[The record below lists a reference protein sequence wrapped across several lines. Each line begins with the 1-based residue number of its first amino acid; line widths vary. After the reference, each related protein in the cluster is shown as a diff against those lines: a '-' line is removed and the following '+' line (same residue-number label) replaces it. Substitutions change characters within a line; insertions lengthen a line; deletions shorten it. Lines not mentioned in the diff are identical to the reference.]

1 MFKKILFQIHWF
13 LGISAGLIL
22 SIMGVT
28 GAIYSYEQPIQ
39 KWLNPESYTV
49 QVEQKNKL
57 TPAQIFQHFQHT
69 DPTIKI
75 NSITINPDPT
85 ASSSINIVKE
95 GARKGYN
102 MMINPYSAAVLPEIK
117 GREFFQFIQQLHRNL
132 TVGEV
137 GKQITGASALMLI
150 YFVLSGLYLRWP
162 KKHSVKQWLFVKP
175 KLKGRNFLWDLHAI
189 VGTWVIIF
197 YLLLAFTGLYW
208 SYDWWRNGMFK
219 VMGVERPQ
227 PEMQANA
234 QNKGTENKQ
243 SQPPEVNQNK
253 PTTTAQTE
261 HAQKGEGRGSK
272 GLKPEQVSYALN
284 QTWTG
289 FNAQVGREYS
299 SITFNIPKKAN
310 GEMEVSFVDS
320 IPQHERARNKATYD
334 YQASQIKKLEL
345 YEDQK
350 LNQKIM
356 NSMLPVH
363 RGSFFGPVYQFAA
376 MLAALI
382 MPLFFITG
390 WMLYLKRRKQKR
402 LTQQARNSLIGTTL
416 DPNAKPWLIAYAS
429 QTGVSEQLA
438 WRTATSLQEARQPAN
453 VKSVQQLTAD
463 DLKNASQILFIA
475 STYGTGESPDLA
487 SAFEKKLMS
496 QTLDLTHLSYAV
508 LALGSQEYPDTFCS
522 FGHRIDTW
530 LQANGAVQLF
540 NTIEVDN
547 GNAAS
552 IQHWNSAL
560 AQSTKLN
567 LQAMTI
573 DKTFDTWTLSQ
584 RTLLN
589 PNSLGTSA
597 FNLEFQPIHEVLWQA
612 GDIAEIQPGNSP
624 ARIDDF
630 LKQQNISANTLVGSN
645 NKTIVEMLWN
655 RNLTVEIKPF
665 SNLDQLLQQLPVLPS
680 REYSIASIP
689 EQQVLRLVVRQQ
701 LDTQG
706 QLGLGSGWLTQHIAL
721 NTPIAMRIR
730 TNESFHLIDDNRP
743 IICIGNGTG
752 IAGLMSLL
760 SARIRSDYTDNWLIF
775 GERQREHDYFFQS
788 TMEAWQSTGMLKRLD
803 LAFSRDQI
811 EKIYVHHKLR
821 EQATEVKKWVENGAV
836 IYVCGS
842 INGMA
847 SDVHHALIEILGEST
862 VDQLQQDG
870 RYRRDVY

>member
-289 FNAQVGREYS
+289 FNAQVGRAYS

-310 GEMEVSFVDS
+310 NEMEVSFVDS

-438 WRTATSLQEARQPAN
+438 WRTATSLQEARQPAS

-463 DLKNASQILFIA
+463 DLKKSSQILFIA

-496 QTLDLTHLSYAV
+496 QPLDLTHLSYAV

-597 FNLEFQPIHEVLWQA
+597 FNLEFQPTHEVLWQA

-624 ARIDDF
+624 TRINDF
-630 LKQQNISANTLVGSN
+630 LEQQNISANTLVGSS

-721 NTPIAMRIR
+721 NSPIAMRIR

-760 SARIRSDYTDNWLIF
+760 SARIRSDYTENWLIF

>member
-234 QNKGTENKQ
+234 QNKGAENKQ
-243 SQPPEVNQNK
+243 SQPPEINQNK
-253 PTTTAQTE
+253 PAMTAQTE
-261 HAQKGEGRGSK
+261 HGQKGEGRGSK

-597 FNLEFQPIHEVLWQA
+597 FNLEFQPTHEVLWQA

-721 NTPIAMRIR
+721 NSPIAMRIR